1 MMTSLE
7 EVLGKL
13 STLEADM
20 KGVQVERYSF
30 LDHLERGG
38 KA

>member
-20 KGVQVERYSF
+20 KGVQVEESF